1 MLRIVSPRGARA
13 VVGVLVVV
21 AGAGLVVAAALGRQS
36 PRERLATRLM
46 SLDPGARIGANT
58 QVGTTAG
65 ARLLG
70 SRRRANFMIGLGA
83 RQRIVGGPGHD
94 QLGARG
100 AAGVRV
106 HGGGGHDL
114 IHGGRGDQLLAGGA
128 GDDLIYGGAG
138 RDRLDGGPGNDRLI
152 DRQGATVVVTGPG
165 RNRVDVADGDG
176 DERVL
181 CAPGSVNRIEAD
193 RGDRLRPSCR
203 RGASSVRYRR
213 PPSGAPT
220 AHAAQVTGS
229 GTNDDPYVTT
239 DCVLESK
246 FDEHEIYDCTFPAR
260 ALSGLWANEYV
271 PAYKCPASFPWL
283 LFFNYAPSG
292 TQLPDGV
299 EVDGLG
305 PIGVSISGVSSA
317 IPGPDSRRPGKLATG
332 TLTGFPNSSATSW
345 RLGINSYTVVL
356 HCVPDPNDGWP

>member
-138 RDRLDGGPGNDRLI
+138 RDRLHGGPGNDRLI

-203 RGASSVRYRR
+203 RGASSVRYGR
-213 PPSGAPT
+213 PPSGAPA
-220 AHAAQVTGS
+220 AHAAQQQPVSGDGS
-229 GTNDDPYVTT
+229 NDNPFIAACDDPSQ
-239 DCVLESK
+239 DP
-246 FDEHEIYDCTFPAR
+246 CTVSSFPAR
-260 ALSGLWANEYV
+260 TLSGLWSNEYV
-271 PAYKCPASFPWL
+271 PAYICAPPPGDPTGR
-283 LFFNYAPSG
+283 LFLQDQNYAPGG
-292 TQLPDGV
+292 TSVPNGV
-299 EVDGLG
+299 EVQGLG
-305 PIGVSISGVSSA
+305 PIGVSITGTSPG
-317 IPGPDSRRPGKLATG
+317 IPLSPRATG
-332 TLTGFPNSSATSW
+332 TLTGFPYSSATNW
-345 RLGINSYTVVL
+345 TTGTNSYKVIL
-356 HCVPDPNDGWP
+356 HCTAK